1 MLTLDLISITHLLL
15 LVYLLLNSKLGI
27 LEISEMALM
36 DIILWGKVLVVLI
49 IVMEAVVV
57 VVVEVIA
64 GVKVE
69 RKK

>member
-1 MLTLDLISITHLLL
+1 
-15 LVYLLLNSKLGI
+15 
-27 LEISEMALM
+27 M